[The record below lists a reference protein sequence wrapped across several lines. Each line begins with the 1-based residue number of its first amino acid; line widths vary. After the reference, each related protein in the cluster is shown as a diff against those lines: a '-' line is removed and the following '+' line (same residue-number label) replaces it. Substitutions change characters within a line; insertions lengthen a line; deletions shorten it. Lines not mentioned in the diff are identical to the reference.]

1 MLKDYRG
8 GIKMDNKKIITLD
21 NKLLKPMKQAF
32 EHSIDL
38 MIKNALINNR
48 DTEVNVKVLISTSEE
63 VNADGEVYT
72 SPRIQYKV
80 VEKIKEP
87 KADYKGYLDC
97 NFAISLDDENNIVV
111 RNVDEQQTLFNE
123 NDEDEDTEEDEDEDL
138 WRKDKK

>member
-1 MLKDYRG
+1 
-8 GIKMDNKKIITLD
+8 MDTKKIISLD
-21 NKLLKPMKQAF
+21 NKLLRPMKGSL

-80 VEKIKEP
+80 TEKIKEP
-87 KADYKGYLDC
+87 KADYKGHLDP

-111 RNVDEQQTLFNE
+111 KNIDEQQTLFE
-123 NDEDEDTEEDEDEDL
+123 EDEDTEEDEDDDL
-138 WRKDKK
+138 WRKDKKKK

>member
-1 MLKDYRG
+1 
-8 GIKMDNKKIITLD
+8 MDNKKIITLD
-21 NKLLKPMKQAF
+21 NKLLKPMKQTL

-80 VEKIKEP
+80 IEKIKEP
-87 KADYKGYLDC
+87 KADYKGYLDS
-97 NFAISLDDENNIVV
+97 NFAISLDDDNNIIVK
-111 RNVDEQQTLFNE
+111 NVDEQQSLFE
-123 NDEDEDTEEDEDEDL
+123 GDSEEDEEEDEDDDNGL
-138 WRKDKK
+138 WRRRSK